1 MDAVEQHAEHALE
14 GVVLMAGETAVAGFS
29 GYREQRSVVIEHA
42 FYRPESSG
50 STDGHA
56 ADAPG
61 SGVGRLSDW
70 GRGER

>member
-1 MDAVEQHAEHALE
+1 MDTVEQHAEHALE

-42 FYRPESSG
+42 FYRPESGG
-50 STDGHA
+50 STDGT
-56 ADAPG
+56 PPMRR
-61 SGVGRLSDW
+61 VPVFGRLSDW